1 VALSDPTASLPTAA
15 PWLCS
20 PVPSIS
26 AFKAWKCRV
35 QQMQCPLCLSRAL
48 NLNHPALIMSPPTLA
63 SSNTTMPNWN
73 HLNRES
79 RKMPSLTR
87 EIIQAA
93 IDGFEAQKQRL
104 DAQIAELRAMLTGSQ
119 APSAKEPKAG
129 KARRKMSPETLRRMR
144 EGQQRRWA
152 KVKGESPEAEAKTA
166 KPKRKLSAAGRV
178 AIVAALKK
186 RWAAKKAGET
196 PAKKAKKTA

>member
-1 VALSDPTASLPTAA
+1 MFSCSIHLRFQGLEMPSTANAMSTMFVARIEPQ
-15 PWLCS
+15 
-20 PVPSIS
+20 PSGI
-26 AFKAWKCRV
+26 
-35 QQMQCPLCLSRAL
+35 
-48 NLNHPALIMSPPTLA
+48 NHVPPTLA

-152 KVKGESPEAEAKTA
+152 QVKGELPEAEAKTA